1 MKNCTNVEII
11 LKDGST
17 ALASAHM
24 DKLITSEVANTIAQ
38 INDEYDLTNQSDV
51 ITLSEMIADYLK
63 ISTEVYVH
71 PKQVCAEFKRQL
83 KFS

>member
-17 ALASAHM
+17 ALASNHM
-24 DKLITSEVANTIAQ
+24 DKLIASEVANTITQ
-38 INDEYDLTNQSDV
+38 IDDEYDLTNQSDV
-51 ITLSEMIADYLK
+51 MTLSEMIADYLK

-71 PKQVCAEFKRQL
+71 PKQVCTEFKRQL
-83 KFS
+83 TFS